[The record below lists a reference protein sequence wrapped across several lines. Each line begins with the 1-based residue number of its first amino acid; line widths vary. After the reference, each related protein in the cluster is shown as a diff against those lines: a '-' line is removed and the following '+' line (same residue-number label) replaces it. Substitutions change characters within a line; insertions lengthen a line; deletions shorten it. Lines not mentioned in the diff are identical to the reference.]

1 MLKSVGYRLD
11 IQHKREKGVPGYI
24 LFRAVPIND
33 YSNKIELSK
42 DCGLNYT
49 MEDDRDG
56 VNHLIVAGKGELADR
71 TVYHLYVWPDG
82 SFREE
87 PYYTG
92 LNEIAEVYENTS
104 TETAELKS
112 KAVEKLK
119 GICNKKTFDMDIEK
133 LGIDVAIG
141 DVIGGRDYLTGMT
154 MKKSVGNIVYSVTNG
169 VISKEY
175 KLEGD

>member
-1 MLKSVGYRLD
+1 M
-11 IQHKREKGVPGYI
+11 
-24 LFRAVPIND
+24 
-33 YSNKIELSK
+33 
-42 DCGLNYT
+42 
-49 MEDDRDG
+49 
-56 VNHLIVAGKGELADR
+56 
-71 TVYHLYVWPDG
+71 
-82 SFREE
+82 
-87 PYYTG
+87 
-92 LNEIAEVYENTS
+92 YENTS